1 MDKIKADALA
11 AVEDVD
17 RKREKHKMD
26 VEKHYFDTKTKAS
39 TFVDE
44 TKLQKLNS
52 MKPLMMITNLS
63 YMDKNGSVSR
73 PIEYVVG
80 VKTHCRLVESA
91 MLPEVVQYPLKEMDK
106 VMRKAKWR
114 AGELK
119 LFRDIIFRIKEKK
132 QTAIDSRDP
141 RRKWYRRLYELAHM
155 KGDGNVSKAIAGP
168 GSTGGL
174 IPNATIMISKADVD
188 NIESVT
194 GIDVLDAS
202 KARKLCEEL
211 FLMAFVV
218 IDTDAESI
226 KILTP
231 DINNDY
237 EVQSLGAV
245 RKQVAQLSTVGEK
258 TMDVFKSLR

>member
-1 MDKIKADALA
+1 
-11 AVEDVD
+11 
-17 RKREKHKMD
+17 
-26 VEKHYFDTKTKAS
+26 
-39 TFVDE
+39 
-44 TKLQKLNS
+44 
-52 MKPLMMITNLS
+52 
-63 YMDKNGSVSR
+63 
-73 PIEYVVG
+73 
-80 VKTHCRLVESA
+80 
-91 MLPEVVQYPLKEMDK
+91 
-106 VMRKAKWR
+106 
-114 AGELK
+114 
-119 LFRDIIFRIKEKK
+119 
-132 QTAIDSRDP
+132 
-141 RRKWYRRLYELAHM
+141 M